1 MMKRRISGRRN
12 PASTLSTSSSSGA
25 KKTSGRWLSSVPAD
39 RAPKSHLT
47 SAKNAT
53 ICAAPTHVCGVN
65 GECTRYLE
73 LWNNVFIQYNLFEDG
88 RLEPLPAK
96 HVDTGMGFER
106 IVSVLQGVDSNY
118 KTDLF
123 AGSLEVLR
131 SLTGHSEKEMLENFT
146 PYRVICDH
154 VRSGAFLIADGV
166 VPATRVAI
174 MWRA

>member
-1 MMKRRISGRRN
+1 
-12 PASTLSTSSSSGA
+12 
-25 KKTSGRWLSSVPAD
+25 
-39 RAPKSHLT
+39 
-47 SAKNAT
+47 
-53 ICAAPTHVCGVN
+53 VN

-131 SLTGHSEKEMLENFT
+131 SLTGHTEKEMLENFT

-154 VRSGAFLIADGV
+154 VRSAAFLIADGV
-166 VPATRVAI
+166 VPGNAGRNYVTRMIIRRAARFRLQDRFNEPFLAKVAK
-174 MWRA
+174 R